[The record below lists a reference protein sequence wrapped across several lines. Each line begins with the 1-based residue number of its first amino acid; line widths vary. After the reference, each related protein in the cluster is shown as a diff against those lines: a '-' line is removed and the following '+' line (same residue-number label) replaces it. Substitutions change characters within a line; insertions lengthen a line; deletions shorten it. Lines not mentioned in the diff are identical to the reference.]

1 MMRLFFGVLLIANAA
16 LAYMLMQEVRAPAE
30 KPASPPIAE
39 IAAERLTLLSARP
52 LVRRATEGECIEVG
66 NFTTQTA

>member
-30 KPASPPIAE
+30 KPTSPPIAE
-39 IAAERLTLLSARP
+39 IAFSPAAGSARH
-52 LVRRATEGECIEVG
+52 RGRMH
-66 NFTTQTA
+66 